1 MKKSLLT
8 LLILATFSMTGCI
21 EGFYFSDHRQQELE
35 RAERKWNRAYIVDY
49 DYEAYHDD
57 PYGLIGRY
65 MVRVRNGRVIDAY
78 NINTGRDVPNSQM
91 HKVPTIQDLFNEI
104 YRAIDRN
111 FDVLE
116 VDYDP
121 EFGFP
126 AYLFLDVNRR
136 ARNDEYKIEITDMYL
151 YFAQK
156 YDQPLKISGSSR

>member
-8 LLILATFSMTGCI
+8 LLILTTVSMTGCI

-57 PYGLIGRY
+57 PFGLVGRY

-78 NINTGRDVPNSQM
+78 NINTGRDVPNSQLG
-91 HKVPTIQDLFNEI
+91 KVPTVQDLFNEI

-116 VDYDP
+116 VD
-121 EFGFP
+121 
-126 AYLFLDVNRR
+126 LR
-136 ARNDEYKIEITDMYL
+136 
-151 YFAQK
+151 
-156 YDQPLKISGSSR
+156 S